1 MVENICIVVE
11 NICIVVE
18 NICIVVENIFIVV
31 ENICTERKMY
41 IYGKTEKI
49 KIDLIVDIK
58 KSLR

>member
-1 MVENICIVVE
+1 MVE